1 MFKKTLFILISFLV
15 FSCAFTS
22 STFAQ
27 VPGDLNF
34 KESYVQGKIISI
46 LSQKTQTTD
55 GMVSLEQKFKVQL
68 LDGKEK
74 GKTVVIEMLGD
85 SKTSRN

>member
-1 MFKKTLFILISFLV
+1 VFKKAFFILISFLV
-15 FSCAFTS
+15 FSFAFAS

-27 VPGDLNF
+27 MPGDLNF
-34 KESYVQGKIISI
+34 KESYTQGKIISI

-55 GMVSLEQKFKVQL
+55 GMTSLEQKFKVQL

-74 GKTVVIEMLGD
+74 GKTV
-85 SKTSRN
+85 NY